1 MATTLADRLQ
11 ARSRQLALSEAQV
24 ADRAGLTRN
33 YVHDIWRGRSTRPNR
48 TRLEQ
53 IARVLEVEVDWL
65 ASGMG
70 AVEGELPDLT
80 RDPEAFVQIPALE
93 PPAKAGRGKVVETV
107 LATVEPYQFR
117 RSWILDQL
125 QVDPEALRVMR
136 IEGDSM
142 QPTLQE
148 GDLVLVNTGR
158 RQPSPPGIFILFDG
172 MALVAKRLELTS
184 DGSQPRVR
192 VRSDNPAYETYERP
206 LEAISIVGRVRWFGR
221 AV

>member
-1 MATTLADRLQ
+1 LTTTLAERLK
-11 ARSRQLALSEAQV
+11 ARARQLALSEGQV
-24 ADRAGLTRN
+24 AERAALTRN

-48 TRLEQ
+48 ARIEQ
-53 IARVLEVEVDWL
+53 IARVLKVEVDWL
-65 ASGMG
+65 LSGMG
-70 AVEGELPDLT
+70 AVEGAPPDLT
-80 RDPEAFVQIPALE
+80 LDPEAFVQIPALE
-93 PPAKAGRGKVVETV
+93 SPVRAGRGKVIETV
-107 LATVEPYQFR
+107 LGAAEPYQFR
-117 RSWILDQL
+117 RSWILDHL
-125 QVDPEALRVMR
+125 QVDPEAMRVMR

-142 QPTLQE
+142 HPTLQE

-172 MALVAKRLELTS
+172 MALVAKRLELTG
-184 DGSQPRVR
+184 DAGQPRVR

>member
-1 MATTLADRLQ
+1 MASTLADRLQ
-11 ARSRQLALSEAQV
+11 ARSRQLALSEVQIAE
-24 ADRAGLTRN
+24 RAGLTRD

-48 TRLEQ
+48 ARLEQ
-53 IARVLEVEVDWL
+53 IARVLKVEVDWL
-65 ASGMG
+65 ATGMG
-70 AVEGELPDLT
+70 AVEGEPPDLT
-80 RDPEAFVQIPALE
+80 LDPEAFVRIPALE
-93 PPAKAGRGKVVETV
+93 PPARAGRGKAVETV
-107 LATVEPYQFR
+107 LPAAEPYQFR
-117 RSWILDQL
+117 RSWILDHL

-148 GDLVLVNTGR
+148 GDAVLVNTAR

-172 MALVAKRLELTS
+172 MALVAKRLELTG
-184 DGSQPRVR
+184 DASQPRVR

-206 LEAISIVGRVRWFGR
+206 LDAISIIGRVRWFGR

>member
-1 MATTLADRLQ
+1 MASTLADRLQ
-11 ARSRQLALSEAQV
+11 ARARQLALSEVQIAE
-24 ADRAGLTRN
+24 RAGLTRN

-48 TRLEQ
+48 ARLEQ
-53 IARVLEVEVDWL
+53 IARVLKVEVDWL
-65 ASGMG
+65 VSGMG
-70 AVEGELPDLT
+70 AVEGEPPDLT
-80 RDPEAFVQIPALE
+80 RDPEAFVPIPALE
-93 PPAKAGRGKVVETV
+93 PPARAGRGRVVETV
-107 LATVEPYQFR
+107 LATAEPYQFR
-117 RSWILDQL
+117 RSWILDHL

-172 MALVAKRLELTS
+172 MALVAKRLELTG
-184 DGSQPRVR
+184 DAGQPRVR
-192 VRSDNPAYETYERP
+192 VRSDNPAYEAYERP
-206 LEAISIVGRVRWFGR
+206 LDAISIIGRVRWFGR